1 MCRRTALTGRRD
13 QGDDEEEDEDAERTA
28 ALQTIMDHQDP
39 RSRVKGFNERAPV
52 KCPCCLGMWTSPQI
66 TPEFEAA
73 EQARLD
79 GMSDTARENYV
90 WVRSESHHGAML
102 LQSPVFFVDLKRLGS
117 SHLRRRTNTPQN
129 NILATLMTMPFD
141 RDVA

>member
-1 MCRRTALTGRRD
+1 
-13 QGDDEEEDEDAERTA
+13 
-28 ALQTIMDHQDP
+28 
-39 RSRVKGFNERAPV
+39 
-52 KCPCCLGMWTSPQI
+52 MWT
-66 TPEFEAA
+66 TPEIMPESEAA

-79 GMSDTARENYV
+79 GMSDNARENYV
-90 WVRSESHHGAML
+90 RAHSESHHGAML

-141 RDVA
+141 RDVALAII